1 MTSRARALLEK
12 GLEAAVVVLTAALAL
27 VVVVGVAFR
36 QAGAALVWYDE
47 TASVLL
53 AWLTYYGAA
62 LAALRRGHIGVPT
75 LVERLPP
82 RLRVRVLLAAEAAV
96 LLFVGVL
103 GWAGW
108 QVQGALAGTTM
119 ISLPAVPAA
128 VARSAIP
135 VGAVLFFA
143 AQLASL
149 PAALRRARAPD
160 PRPTTAA
167 EEPS

>member
-1 MTSRARALLEK
+1 MSRLRKFLER
-12 GLEAAVVVLTAALAL
+12 GLEAAVVVLVAALAL
-27 VVVVGVAFR
+27 VVLVGIAFR

-75 LVERLPP
+75 LVERLPSS
-82 RLRVRVLLAAEAAV
+82 LRVGALLAADGAV
-96 LLFVGVL
+96 LLFFGL
-103 GWAGW
+103 LAWAGW
-108 QVQGALAGTTM
+108 QVQGALAGATM
-119 ISLPAVPAA
+119 VSLPAVPAA

-135 VGAVLFFA
+135 VGAVLFVA

-149 PAALRRARAPD
+149 PEALGRARASAD
-160 PRPTTAA
+160 A
-167 EEPS
+167 ESRS